1 MPYLTFSALP
11 TEESPSEGSEPG
23 NDSKLGKTA
32 ASKNRSTKGNEPS
45 TASYLDKKLMEAY
58 KGRVVHGSRTLDQYY
73 YWSLTDE
80 ETKRRDND
88 QVVTRYLEDK
98 KCATSKL
105 LRIDML
111 WLWIIDESISYKA
124 LRSKSTSH

>member
-1 MPYLTFSALP
+1 MPYLTFSARP
-11 TEESPSEGSEPG
+11 TDKIPSEGSEPG

-32 ASKNRSTKGNEPS
+32 APENRSTKSSEPF

-111 WLWIIDESISYKA
+111 WLWVIDESISYKA

>member
-11 TEESPSEGSEPG
+11 TAKIPSGGSEPG
-23 NDSKLGKTA
+23 NDS
-32 ASKNRSTKGNEPS
+32 TKSNEPF
-45 TASYLDKKLMEAY
+45 TASRLDMKLMEAY
-58 KGRVVHGSRTLDQYY
+58 KGRVVHGLRTLDKYY

-80 ETKRRDND
+80 ETRRRDND
-88 QVVTRYLEDK
+88 QVVTRYLKDK

-111 WLWIIDESISYKA
+111 WLWIIDESISYEA
-124 LRSKSTSH
+124 PFAPRVPI

>member
-11 TEESPSEGSEPG
+11 TDKTPSEGSEPG
-23 NDSKLGKTA
+23 NDSKLEKTVA
-32 ASKNRSTKGNEPS
+32 PENRSAKSNEPS
-45 TASYLDKKLMEAY
+45 TASCLDKKLMEAY

-88 QVVTRYLEDK
+88 QVVTRYLKEK
-98 KCATSKL
+98 KWAKSKL

-111 WLWIIDESISYKA
+111 WL
-124 LRSKSTSH
+124 

>member
-11 TEESPSEGSEPG
+11 TGEIPSEGSEPG
-23 NDSKLGKTA
+23 NNSKFGKTA
-32 ASKNRSTKGNEPS
+32 APESRSTKSNES
-45 TASYLDKKLMEAY
+45 FTAGCLDKMLLDAY
-58 KGRVVHGSRTLDQYY
+58 EGRVHGSRTLDQYY

-80 ETKRRDND
+80 ETKHRDND
-88 QVVTRYLEDK
+88 QVVTRYLKDK
-98 KCATSKL
+98 KCETLKL
-105 LRIDML
+105 LRVDML